1 VLADAF
7 VNGTIPDDWM
17 QTSPE
22 TVAALQQIRENAL
35 AVVAAMREVEP
46 GKNHY
51 QGIFA
56 ELHRRF
62 RVSSYKNVHQNQYQA
77 VLDFLD
83 AWAAATQPKGRGG

>member
-1 VLADAF
+1 MSPRDAVTDEQAADISAKVLAIATEMTEL
-7 VNGTIPDDWM
+7 N
-17 QTSPE
+17 
-22 TVAALQQIRENAL
+22 
-35 AVVAAMREVEP
+35 P

-62 RVSSYKNVHQNQYQA
+62 RVTSYKNIRQGQYQA

-83 AWAAATQPKGRGG
+83 TWAAAERRGKK